1 MLDCDLCACDEDLS
15 GNLFLSL
22 SLLKDVRRG
31 LGLGNILKNGTRLPG

>member
-22 SLLKDVRRG
+22 SLLKDVAEG
-31 LGLGNILKNGTRLPG
+31 